1 MDSNAITF
9 RDWLHDNIEGHFH
22 GVPYIACLFDLYQ
35 LGHIPAPEYDN
46 IKEHQAW
53 AYDCAIQLKLAVE
66 KDIFINNL
74 IRTPLPERAGLI
86 EDEKSKITERL
97 NHDANAKQAARIGK
111 RACGQISGS
120 TYHLIKERW
129 ECYQRGEW
137 DYSIDTTL
145 TVHHTERG
153 KQLNK
158 GFYAAF
164 KLRYLRWLEGINEVG
179 LPQDTEQV
187 KKAILPAYHEQFK
200 EIEGALLQQGWI
212 NLKREWLGQKKSLVF
227 LIKLLWENGYFRQI
241 EKKPNPQQPTT
252 LQNRWIAQR
261 YMGEETALDQIAKK
275 YIKATYK
282 AAYTVFS
289 YHLKGFG
296 LKKPD

>member
-9 RDWLHDNIEGHFH
+9 RDWLNDNIEGHFH

-35 LGHIPAPEYDN
+35 RGHIPAPEYNN
-46 IKEHQAW
+46 IEEHQAW

-66 KDIFINNL
+66 KDILINNL
-74 IRTPLPERAGLI
+74 IRTPPPERAGLI

-97 NHDANAKQAARIGK
+97 NHDASAKQAARTGK

-137 DYSIDTTL
+137 DHAIDTTL

-158 GFYAAF
+158 PFDAAF
-164 KLRYLRWLEGINEVG
+164 KLHYLRWLEGINEVG
-179 LPQDTEQV
+179 LPQDIDGLDE
-187 KKAILPAYHEQFK
+187 AIQPDYQRLFK
-200 EIEGALLQQGWI
+200 DIEGALLQQGWI
-212 NLKREWLGQKKSLVF
+212 NLKRAWLGKKIR
-227 LIKLLWENGYFRQI
+227 LIELLRVLSEDGYFQP
-241 EKKPNPQQPTT
+241 KLQGKPPHHQPK
-252 LQNRWIAQR
+252 LRKRWIAQR
-261 YMGEETALDQIAKK
+261 YLGYPKALDEIAKQHHPS
-275 YIKATYK
+275 YNKA
-282 AAYTVFS
+282 
-289 YHLKGFG
+289 KGTFNQIF
-296 LKKPD
+296 

>member
-35 LGHIPAPEYDN
+35 FGHIPAPEYDK

-86 EDEKSKITERL
+86 DDEKSKITERL
-97 NHDANAKQAARIGK
+97 NHDANAKQAARKGQ

-137 DYSIDTTL
+137 DHAIDTTL

-158 GFYAAF
+158 PFDAAF
-164 KLRYLRWLEGINEVG
+164 KLHYLRWLEGINEVG
-179 LPQDTEQV
+179 LPQDTDGLD
-187 KKAILPAYHEQFK
+187 KAIQPDYQRLFK

-212 NLKREWLGQKKSLVF
+212 NLKRAWLGKKIH
-227 LIKLLWENGYFRQI
+227 LIDLLKVLSEGGYFQP
-241 EKKPNPQQPTT
+241 KLQGKPPHHQPK
-252 LQNRWIAQR
+252 LRKRWIAQR
-261 YMGEETALDQIAKK
+261 YLGKPKALDEIAKQHHP
-275 YIKATYK
+275 
-282 AAYTVFS
+282 S
-289 YHLKGFG
+289 YNNAKGTFNQIF
-296 LKKPD
+296 